1 MGEKA
6 ALEIGDA
13 QMRLT
18 QESQRFGRVPP
29 LDALTEAEASSIGAQ
44 DVEVPLFA
52 RLDRGGDA
60 TRAGVVLSQ
69 VLVLFDADRP
79 GEEERSGDE
88 DDQQEGG
95 DDPIERRRAAK
106 PLHRIRGH
114 SPWNHGDLAAT
125 NRENFYSRSDDL
137 CQLLGTHL
145 TDTEVRVPR
154 TPVLF
159 AVGLGGQKRGLA
171 ERG

>member
-1 MGEKA
+1 M
-6 ALEIGDA
+6 
-13 QMRLT
+13 QLT
-18 QESQRFGRVPP
+18 QVGQRFRPVPP
-29 LDALTEAEASSIGAQ
+29 LDALAEAEASSIGAQ
-44 DVEVPLFA
+44 DVEVPVFA
-52 RLDRGGDA
+52 RLDRGSDA
-60 TRAGVVLSQ
+60 TRDGVVLSQ
-69 VLVLFDADRP
+69 VLLLFDPDRP
-79 GEEERSGDE
+79 GEEERSGHE
-88 DDQQEGG
+88 DQQEGG
-95 DDPIERRRAAK
+95 DDPVERRRAAK